1 MSKINIIGKASTLF
15 LSLSILLS
23 IGCANHVPSMKTDYS
38 SAMNTKWVLEDIDG
52 HGITDF
58 AHIWLRFDGD
68 RKIYGSG
75 GCNNFRSN
83 YFIENN
89 EFKTQPFA
97 MTRKACSPSLNIQES
112 KFMQA
117 LRNIR
122 TMHTQDNIL
131 YMTGSTHKLRFSK
144 K

>member
-1 MSKINIIGKASTLF
+1 MSKINMIGKVSGLF

-23 IGCANHVPSMKTDYS
+23 VGCANHGPSIKTDYS
-38 SAMNTKWVLEDIDG
+38 SAMNTKWVLEDING
-52 HGITDF
+52 QGVTDF
-58 AHIWLRFDGD
+58 AHIWIRFDGD

-75 GCNNFRSN
+75 GCNNFRGN
-83 YFIENN
+83 YSIENH
-89 EFKTQPFA
+89 EFKTQPLA

-122 TMHTQDNIL
+122 AMHTQDNIL
-131 YMTGSTHKLRFSK
+131 YMTGSTDQLRFSK
-144 K
+144 R